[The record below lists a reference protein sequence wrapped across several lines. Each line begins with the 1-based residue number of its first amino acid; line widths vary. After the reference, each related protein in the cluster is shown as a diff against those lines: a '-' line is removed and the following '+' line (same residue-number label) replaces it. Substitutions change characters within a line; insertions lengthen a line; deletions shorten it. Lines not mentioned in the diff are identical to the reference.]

1 MLTSDPV
8 AVPVDNRSPKSMDIA
23 SGPAVDD
30 TGDDH
35 GTGHDR
41 YGATV
46 GNSTGPSSSPSTP
59 SASSIQ
65 SAATQLAI
73 IADSIGQYRT
83 RVADLAQP
91 FVGTTRDDLVT
102 AIHEAERQLRN
113 AERGLIRAARIAQ

>member
-1 MLTSDPV
+1 M
-8 AVPVDNRSPKSMDIA
+8 
-23 SGPAVDD
+23 
-30 TGDDH
+30 
-35 GTGHDR
+35 GH
-41 YGATV
+41 
-46 GNSTGPSSSPSTP
+46 PSVTP
-59 SASSIQ
+59 SESSIQ
-65 SAATQLAI
+65 SAAAQLAI